1 VFGLADVPD
10 QPAANYSRLAR
21 LDLVGLV
28 WLLRNRQVVA
38 LDAAAIAMRGDKGSI
53 LKYYKPATKRAQIGK
68 PTSSQPTP
76 AKEID
81 GAVAPIDKPTPVIDA
96 VKQGLGDAA
105 KPAPRNADGVAPL
118 IPEDLS
124 IPEFL
129 RREPKQPA
137 AQVVK
142 AAPISK
148 PVPVRIT
155 DAITKQE
162 PAGSPR
168 EPISADGTSEA
179 PKAAL
184 ERSTDGNVLTTA
196 VAP

>member
-1 VFGLADVPD
+1 MKTTGDD
-10 QPAANYSRLAR
+10 TQWEPAAGNKLPPLDDMEPAPCRLAVTSTPMPIIGVR
-21 LDLVGLV
+21 CPAGAS
-28 WLLRNRQVVA
+28 VA
-38 LDAAAIAMRGDKGSI
+38 HRRRT
-53 LKYYKPATKRAQIGK
+53 KPAPAEIVTVAPATAIDDVTQIVK
-68 PTSSQPTP
+68 PTP
-76 AKEID
+76 A
-81 GAVAPIDKPTPVIDA
+81 GVIDA
-96 VKQGLGDAA
+96 MKQGLSDAA
-105 KPAPRNADGVAPL
+105 KPAPRNADGVALL

-155 DAITKQE
+155 NAITKQE
-162 PAGSPR
+162 PAGSPQ

-179 PKAAL
+179 PKAAQ